1 MFSDNIAIQVKNLS
15 KEYEIY
21 ERPRDRLK
29 QFVLPKFQRALGKPP
44 TQYYKSFSALNRVSF
59 EVAKGET
66 IGIIGRN
73 GSGKSTLLQM
83 ICGTLNPTY
92 GDVKTNGRI
101 AALLELGS
109 GFNPE
114 FTGRENVYLN
124 AAVLGLER
132 NEVDRNFND
141 IARFAE
147 IGQFMDQP
155 IKTYSSG
162 MVVRLAF
169 AVQAHL
175 RPDILIVDEAL
186 AVGDIFFQQ
195 KCIRYMR
202 EKLESCTKLLVTH
215 DMQAIYNFC
224 SRVIVLNK
232 GQVIFS
238 GDVKTGIEAYLK
250 INHSE
255 SDATPKRDSRDQT
268 LPVNIEQTERKP
280 EKKFIPLDAMGGK
293 QNIKF
298 ESFSTTVNGSPTT
311 SDSITVFPGD
321 DILIQ
326 MDIIAI
332 KAIEEAIAGYL
343 IVDRNGMYVCGD
355 NSLSL
360 DHGFAIENP
369 GRVSATINFKWP
381 AIANGTYTLT
391 LGLGQGADPMNHIVE
406 CWAHSIVA
414 FESISHTPIHGV
426 FTNKLTDFKFDGV
439 TG

>member
-1 MFSDNIAIQVKNLS
+1 MYSENIAIQVKGLC
-15 KEYEIY
+15 KQYEIY
-21 ERPRDRLK
+21 ERPHDRLK
-29 QFVLPKFQRALGKPP
+29 QFVLPKMQHALGKSA
-44 TQYYKSFSALNRVSF
+44 TQYYKSFSALDDVSF
-59 EVAKGET
+59 EIVKGET
-66 IGIIGRN
+66 VGIIGRN

-83 ICGTLNPTY
+83 ICGTLNPTS

-114 FTGRENVYLN
+114 FTGSENVYLN
-124 AAVLGLER
+124 AAVLGLKK
-132 NEVDRNFND
+132 NEVDRHFND
-141 IARFAE
+141 IAKFAD
-147 IGQFMDQP
+147 IGQFMEQP

-232 GQVIFS
+232 GKVIFS
-238 GDVKTGIEAYLK
+238 GDVKTGIETYLK
-250 INHSE
+250 IHHSE
-255 SDATPKRDSRDQT
+255 SALVSPSDVPDRA
-268 LPVNIEQTERKP
+268 LPTDVEQSGRKP
-280 EKKFIPLDAMGGK
+280 EKKLIPLDAMGGK
-293 QNIKF
+293 QSINF
-298 ESFSTTVNGSPTT
+298 ESFSTTVNGSTIT

-321 DILIQ
+321 DILIH
-326 MDIIAI
+326 MDIVAVE
-332 KAIEEAIAGYL
+332 AIEEAIVGYL
-343 IVDRNGMYVCGD
+343 IVDRNGMYICGD

-360 DHGFAIENP
+360 DHGFAIESP
-369 GRVSATINFKWP
+369 GKASASINFKWP

-414 FESISHTPIHGV
+414 FECISHTPIHGV

-439 TG
+439 MG

>member
-1 MFSDNIAIQVKNLS
+1 MCSDNVAIHVKNIS
-15 KEYEIY
+15 KHYEIY
-21 ERPRDRLK
+21 ERSHDRLK
-29 QFVLPKFQRALGKPP
+29 QFILPKIRHALGRAPG
-44 TQYYKSFSALNRVSF
+44 QYYRSFSALSDVSF
-59 EVAKGET
+59 DILKGET
-66 IGIIGRN
+66 VGIIGRN

-83 ICGTLNPTY
+83 ICGTLNPTS
-92 GDVKTNGRI
+92 GDITTSGRI

-132 NEVDRNFND
+132 KEVDRQFD
-141 IARFAE
+141 EIASFAE

-202 EKLESCTKLLVTH
+202 EKLEACTKLLVTH

-232 GQVIFS
+232 GTVIFN
-238 GDVKTGIEAYLK
+238 GDVKTGIETFMK
-250 INHSE
+250 INHGE
-255 SDATPKRDSRDQT
+255 PDAAFKADVSDPPLSPATSSLEKSP
-268 LPVNIEQTERKP
+268 ERKLV
-280 EKKFIPLDAMGGK
+280 PLEAMGGK
-293 QNIKF
+293 QTIKF
-298 ESFSTTVNGSPTT
+298 ESFSTTVNGVAVV
-311 SDSITVFPGD
+311 SDSMTVFPGD
-321 DILIQ
+321 VILID
-326 MDIIAI
+326 MDIIAVE
-332 KAIEEAIAGYL
+332 AVEEAIVGYL

-355 NSLSL
+355 NSLSI
-360 DHGFAIENP
+360 DRGFSISSS
-369 GRVSATINFKWP
+369 GKVSASLSFKWP
-381 AIANGTYTLT
+381 AIANGAYTLT
-391 LGLGQGADPMNHIVE
+391 LGLGRGVDPMNHIVE
-406 CWAHSIVA
+406 CWAHSLVA
-414 FESISHTPIHGV
+414 FESVSHTPIHGL
-426 FTNKLTDFKFDGV
+426 FTNNLVKFEYDGV
-439 TG
+439 AR

>member
-1 MFSDNIAIQVKNLS
+1 MCSDNIAIQVKNIS
-15 KEYEIY
+15 KQYEIY
-21 ERPRDRLK
+21 ERSHDRLK
-29 QFVLPKFQRALGKPP
+29 QFLLPKMQRALGKSPA
-44 TQYYKSFSALNRVSF
+44 QYYKAFTALDDVSF
-59 EVAKGET
+59 DILKGET
-66 IGIIGRN
+66 VGIIGRN

-83 ICGTLNPTY
+83 ICGTLNPTC
-92 GDVKTNGRI
+92 GDIRTSGRI

-132 NEVDRNFND
+132 KEVDRQFD
-141 IARFAE
+141 EIASFAE

-202 EKLESCTKLLVTH
+202 EKLEACTKLLVTH

-232 GQVIFS
+232 GKVIFN
-238 GDVKTGIEAYLK
+238 GDVKIGIETFMK
-250 INHSE
+250 INHGVSDVDVKIEASE
-255 SDATPKRDSRDQT
+255 RLLSADTEK
-268 LPVNIEQTERKP
+268 TERTS
-280 EKKFIPLDAMGGK
+280 KKRLIPLDAMGGK
-293 QNIKF
+293 QSVKF
-298 ESFSTTVNGSPTT
+298 ESFATIVNGKTVLS
-311 SDSITVFPGD
+311 SSMTVFPGD
-321 DILIQ
+321 DIVID
-326 MDIIAI
+326 MDVVAAE
-332 KAIEEAIAGYL
+332 AIEEVIVGYL

-355 NSLSL
+355 NSLSVSN
-360 DHGFAIENP
+360 GFTIGSP
-369 GRVSATINFKWP
+369 GNVSASISFKWP

-391 LGLGQGADPMNHIVE
+391 LGLGRGVDPMNHIVE
-406 CWAHSIVA
+406 CWAHSLVA
-414 FESISHTPIHGV
+414 FESVSHTPVHGL
-426 FTNKLTDFKFDGV
+426 FTNKLTNFECDGV
-439 TG
+439 ER

>member
-1 MFSDNIAIQVKNLS
+1 MCSDNVAIRVKNIS
-15 KEYEIY
+15 KHYEVY
-21 ERPRDRLK
+21 ERSHDRLK
-29 QFVLPKFQRALGKPP
+29 QFILPKVRRVLGRTPG
-44 TQYYKSFSALNRVSF
+44 QYYRSFTALNDVSF
-59 EVAKGET
+59 EILKGET
-66 IGIIGRN
+66 VGIIGRN

-83 ICGTLNPTY
+83 ICGTLNPSS
-92 GDVKTNGRI
+92 GDISTSGRI

-132 NEVDRNFND
+132 KEVDRQFDD
-141 IARFAE
+141 IAQFAE

-232 GQVIFS
+232 GTVVFN
-238 GDVKTGIEAYLK
+238 GDVKTGIETFMK
-250 INHSE
+250 INHGE
-255 SDATPKRDSRDQT
+255 PDVMFKTEVSDPALSYDAQSLKNSP
-268 LPVNIEQTERKP
+268 ERK
-280 EKKFIPLDAMGGK
+280 IVPLDSMGGK
-293 QNIKF
+293 QTAKF
-298 ESFSTTVNGSPTT
+298 ESFSTSVNGVAVV
-311 SDSITVFPGD
+311 SDSMTVFPGD
-321 DILIQ
+321 VLLIDVDIV
-326 MDIIAI
+326 
-332 KAIEEAIAGYL
+332 AIEAIDEAIIGYL

-355 NSLSL
+355 NSLSI
-360 DHGFAIENP
+360 DHGFSINVP
-369 GRVSATINFKWP
+369 GKVSASISFKWP

-391 LGLGQGADPMNHIVE
+391 LGLGRGLDPMNHIVE
-406 CWAHSIVA
+406 CWAHSLVA
-414 FESISHTPIHGV
+414 FESVSHAPIHGL
-426 FTNKLTDFKFDGV
+426 FTNNLIKFKYDGV
-439 TG
+439 AR

>member
-1 MFSDNIAIQVKNLS
+1 MCSDNVAIRVKNIS
-15 KEYEIY
+15 KHYEVY
-21 ERPRDRLK
+21 ERSHDRLK
-29 QFVLPKFQRALGKPP
+29 QFILPKVRRVLGRTPG
-44 TQYYKSFSALNRVSF
+44 QYYRSFTALNDVSF
-59 EVAKGET
+59 EILKGET
-66 IGIIGRN
+66 VGIIGRN

-83 ICGTLNPTY
+83 ICGTLNPTS
-92 GDVKTNGRI
+92 GDISTSGRI

-132 NEVDRNFND
+132 KEVDRQFDD
-141 IARFAE
+141 IAQFAE

-232 GQVIFS
+232 GTVVFN
-238 GDVKTGIEAYLK
+238 GDVKTGIETFMK
-250 INHSE
+250 INHGE
-255 SDATPKRDSRDQT
+255 PDVMFKTEVSDPALSYDAQSLKNSP
-268 LPVNIEQTERKP
+268 ERK
-280 EKKFIPLDAMGGK
+280 IVPLDSMGGK
-293 QNIKF
+293 QTAKF
-298 ESFSTTVNGSPTT
+298 ESFSTTLNGVAVV
-311 SDSITVFPGD
+311 SDSMTVFPGD
-321 DILIQ
+321 VLLIEVDIV
-326 MDIIAI
+326 AV
-332 KAIEEAIAGYL
+332 EAIDEAIIGYL

-355 NSLSL
+355 NSLSI
-360 DHGFAIENP
+360 DHGFSINVP
-369 GRVSATINFKWP
+369 GKVSASISFKWP

-391 LGLGQGADPMNHIVE
+391 LGLGRGLDPMNHIVE
-406 CWAHSIVA
+406 CWAHSLVA
-414 FESISHTPIHGV
+414 FESVSHTPIHGL
-426 FTNKLTDFKFDGV
+426 FTNNLIKFKYDGV
-439 TG
+439 AR

>member
-1 MFSDNIAIQVKNLS
+1 MCSDNVAISVKNIS
-15 KEYEIY
+15 KHYEIY
-21 ERPRDRLK
+21 ERSHDRLK
-29 QFVLPKFQRALGKPP
+29 QFILPKVRRVLGRTPG
-44 TQYYKSFSALNRVSF
+44 QYYRSFTALNDVSF
-59 EVAKGET
+59 EILKGET
-66 IGIIGRN
+66 VGIIGRN

-83 ICGTLNPTY
+83 ICGTLNPSS
-92 GDVKTNGRI
+92 GDISTSGRI

-132 NEVDRNFND
+132 KEVDRQFDD
-141 IARFAE
+141 IAQFAE

-232 GQVIFS
+232 GTVVFN
-238 GDVKTGIEAYLK
+238 GDVKTGIETFMK
-250 INHSE
+250 INHGE
-255 SDATPKRDSRDQT
+255 PDVMFKTEVSDPALSYDAQSLKNSP
-268 LPVNIEQTERKP
+268 ERK
-280 EKKFIPLDAMGGK
+280 IVPLDSMGGK
-293 QNIKF
+293 QTAKF
-298 ESFSTTVNGSPTT
+298 ESFSTSVNGVAVV
-311 SDSITVFPGD
+311 SDSMTVFPGD
-321 DILIQ
+321 VLLIDVDIV
-326 MDIIAI
+326 
-332 KAIEEAIAGYL
+332 AIEAIDEAIIGYL

-355 NSLSL
+355 NSLSI
-360 DHGFAIENP
+360 DHGFSINVP
-369 GRVSATINFKWP
+369 GKVSASISFKWP

-391 LGLGQGADPMNHIVE
+391 LGLGRGLDPMNHIVE
-406 CWAHSIVA
+406 CWAHSLVA
-414 FESISHTPIHGV
+414 FESVSHAPIHGL
-426 FTNKLTDFKFDGV
+426 FTNNLIKFKYDGV
-439 TG
+439 AR

>member
-1 MFSDNIAIQVKNLS
+1 MCSDNVAISVKNIS
-15 KEYEIY
+15 KHYEIY
-21 ERPRDRLK
+21 ERSHDRLK
-29 QFVLPKFQRALGKPP
+29 QFILPKVRRVLGRTPG
-44 TQYYKSFSALNRVSF
+44 QYYRSFTALNDVSF
-59 EVAKGET
+59 EILKGET
-66 IGIIGRN
+66 VGIIGRN

-83 ICGTLNPTY
+83 ICGTLNPSS
-92 GDVKTNGRI
+92 GDISTSGRI

-132 NEVDRNFND
+132 KEVDRQFDD
-141 IARFAE
+141 IAQFAE

-232 GQVIFS
+232 GTVVFN
-238 GDVKTGIEAYLK
+238 GDVKTGIETFMK
-250 INHSE
+250 INHGE
-255 SDATPKRDSRDQT
+255 PDVMFKTEVSDPALSYDAQSLKNSP
-268 LPVNIEQTERKP
+268 ERK
-280 EKKFIPLDAMGGK
+280 IVPLDSMGGK
-293 QNIKF
+293 QTAKF
-298 ESFSTTVNGSPTT
+298 ESFSTTLNGVAVV
-311 SDSITVFPGD
+311 SDSMTVFPGD
-321 DILIQ
+321 VLLIEVDIV
-326 MDIIAI
+326 AV
-332 KAIEEAIAGYL
+332 EAIDEAIIGYL

-355 NSLSL
+355 NSLSI
-360 DHGFAIENP
+360 DHGFSINVP
-369 GRVSATINFKWP
+369 GKVSASISFKWP

-391 LGLGQGADPMNHIVE
+391 LGLGRGLDPMNHIVE
-406 CWAHSIVA
+406 CWAHSLVA
-414 FESISHTPIHGV
+414 FESVSHAPIHGL
-426 FTNKLTDFKFDGV
+426 FTNNLIKFKYDGV
-439 TG
+439 AR